1 MTSLNTLID
10 HPIPILI
17 FPITL
22 LISNSIIL
30 PLGYGGVDFEFPD
43 GFRLTL
49 EGGAGV
55 VIGGNE
61 GDQLN
66 WPLVS
71 ALFALGRFM
80 P

>member
-30 PLGYGGVDFEFPD
+30 P
-43 GFRLTL
+43 
-49 EGGAGV
+49 
-55 VIGGNE
+55 
-61 GDQLN
+61 
-66 WPLVS
+66 
-71 ALFALGRFM
+71 
-80 P
+80 